1 MAALEG
7 GDVVTREERLAS
19 TFVELADSL
28 VDDFD
33 AVELM
38 TLLAERSVEL
48 LDASAAGLLLVDPLG
63 ALQVVA
69 ATSGAA
75 EAAELVQV
83 QHAEGPCHDCCRTG
97 APVSVPDLAARREAW
112 PSFVPVALEAGFR
125 ATHAVPLR
133 LRGRII
139 GAMNLFLAATGAPGA
154 PDRSTAQALADV
166 ATITIVQSR
175 AIRDARIVQD
185 QLQEALDSRVAIE
198 QAKGVLAE
206 RLGCSVDEAFGRLRG
221 YARGNGRRLS
231 EVAREISE
239 RRLTI

>member
-1 MAALEG
+1 MAGPEG

-63 ALQVVA
+63 ALKVVA

-83 QHAEGPCHDCCRTG
+83 QRAEGPCHDCCRSGT
-97 APVSVPDLAARREAW
+97 PVTVPDLAARRRAW
-112 PSFVPVALEAGFR
+112 PSFVPVALEVGFR

-133 LRGRII
+133 LRGRIL
-139 GAMNLFLAATGAPGA
+139 GAMNLFLAESAALSAAG
-154 PDRSTAQALADV
+154 RSTAQALADV

-175 AIRDARIVQD
+175 TIQDARIVQD

-206 RLGCSVDEAFGRLRG
+206 RLGCSVDEAFCRLRG